1 MRPNVPKRPLETGD
15 NPPATTAP
23 EPTSKRSDPTARE
36 RCLPQRSRRP
46 RQDPA
51 PTKPQQTSHPGG
63 GWGGRPRH
71 GGWIRPWPQ
80 LRPKPRAWRRE
91 WAGPDAP
98 SESPPDLPS
107 WENLSAAQ
115 GPQVNQRQD
124 SQKPRTVSPLKGNQT
139 EKKTI
144 PTNSV
149 KTEKQVS

>member
-23 EPTSKRSDPTARE
+23 EPTSERSDPTARE
-36 RCLPQRSRRP
+36 RCPPSAAE
-46 RQDPA
+46 DPA

-71 GGWIRPWPQ
+71 GGWIWPWPQ
-80 LRPKPRAWRRE
+80 SRHKPRARRRE
-91 WAGPDAP
+91 WAGPDTP

-107 WENLSAAQ
+107 WENLFAAQ
-115 GPQVNQRQD
+115 GAQVNQRQD

>member
-1 MRPNVPKRPLETGD
+1 MLPNAPKHPLETGD
-15 NPPATTAP
+15 NLPAKGAIPPPESAAP
-23 EPTSKRSDPTARE
+23 P
-36 RCLPQRSRRP
+36 PQRSRRP
-46 RQDPA
+46 RQDSA
-51 PTKPQQTSHPGG
+51 PIKPQQTPHPGG

-71 GGWIRPWPQ
+71 GGWIQPWPQ
-80 LRPKPRAWRRE
+80 LRPKPRARRRE

-98 SESPPDLPS
+98 SESPPDLPPR
-107 WENLSAAQ
+107 ENLSAAQ
-115 GPQVNQRQD
+115 GAQVNQRQD